1 MQAQQ
6 IIEQLKLEAHPEG
19 GYFRRSFTHP
29 QTTGDGS
36 AQRPLMSSIYY
47 LLTADSATGY
57 LHRNRSGILHFWQ
70 GGSPLH
76 YTLLKEN
83 GDVEHLVMGPDLE
96 KGQHLQ
102 LYVPGGWW
110 KASQLKEGDYGLI
123 SEAVSP
129 GFDYRDHEFANA
141 DDIQAGYPRHWQSL
155 QQLVRP

>member
-6 IIEQLKLEAHPEG
+6 IIKQLKLEAHPEG

-29 QTTGDGS
+29 QTTGGGS

-96 KGQHLQ
+96 KGSICSSMC
-102 LYVPGGWW
+102 PADGGKPPSSK
-110 KASQLKEGDYGLI
+110 KATT
-123 SEAVSP
+123 A
-129 GFDYRDHEFANA
+129 
-141 DDIQAGYPRHWQSL
+141 
-155 QQLVRP
+155 